1 MAQQQNQ
8 QTQQANEVTFHD
20 LYLLSLSHWWWY
32 VISVLLCLA
41 LATVYILRTPKVY
54 TRQASVLIKEDSK
67 SGSSLSSQLSG
78 ISELGVFSEASN
90 VNNEALILQMPAMI
104 LETIKRL
111 HLDYSYSV
119 DGTFHKNVIYGNTL
133 PIQAQVV
140 NLADNVGLSF
150 VLNLHPDE
158 KIEISD
164 FVYRE
169 EAYDGDI
176 KAQLGDTITV
186 PAGKLIISKSPYY
199 KAPTETK
206 KIYVVRSGLYSMQE
220 SVRGKLN
227 VNISNKQATIIDL
240 TYSDVNTQRAEE
252 ILNTLIAVSQETWV
266 KDKNQ
271 VAVTTSEFIN
281 ERLKVIESELGNVDN
296 SISTYKSENLI
307 TDNAAQT
314 NMYMNQAAQASNQ
327 ILDLSNQ
334 QYMVRYLKQHLQKGG
349 NSQLLPE
356 NSGLDN
362 SAIEQQFKEYNSLVL
377 QRNNLVANSSESNP
391 LVQDIDK
398 KLNSIRSTIV
408 SGLDNEMAM
417 LNERVRGQQSTV
429 ATNTGRL
436 ASNPTQQKY
445 LLSVERQ
452 QKVKESLYLFLLQK
466 REENE
471 LSQAFTA
478 YNTRVVNPP
487 MGSLKP
493 TSPKT
498 KQILAIAF
506 LLGLAIPL
514 VLLYLK
520 EMINTKVRG
529 KKDIEKLTVPYL
541 GEVPLYYSKKSG
553 KTLGMQIVVKPQKRD
568 IINEA
573 FRVIRTNFEFMTN
586 DKDNPRKVVLLT
598 SANPSSGKS
607 FLTINI
613 AAALAISG
621 KKVLVMDLDLRMAT
635 SSKLVNSPEK
645 GISGYLAGQYPD
657 CPVYPVENYPGMDY
671 IPVGKIPPNPAEL
684 LLSERLEKLI
694 NEKKADYDYIFL
706 DTPPV
711 ELVADT
717 SIIKKWVDMT
727 IFVIRAELLEREMIP
742 VIQQYYDE
750 KKFNNLTTLLNGTTS
765 AHGRYG
771 YHYGYHSYG
780 YGGSYGGYGSD
791 KSEHHHHHSKNDL
804 KALLDKINIQEL
816 LDKIPFLKK

>member
-1 MAQQQNQ
+1 MAQQQNHQ
-8 QTQQANEVTFHD
+8 IQQANEVTFHD

-32 VISVLLCLA
+32 VVSVLICLA
-41 LATVYILRTPKVY
+41 LATAYILRTPKVY
-54 TRQASVLIKEDSK
+54 TRQASVLIKEDAKSSK
-67 SGSSLSSQLSG
+67 SLMNQLG
-78 ISELGVFSEASN
+78 GASEMGLFQEASN
-90 VNNEALILQMPAMI
+90 VNNEALTLQMPAMI

-111 HLDYSYSV
+111 HLDYSYNV
-119 DGTFHKNVIYGNTL
+119 DGTFHKNTLYGSTL
-133 PIQAQVV
+133 PVQTDIKD
-140 NLADNVGLSF
+140 LADNANLSF
-150 VLNLHPDE
+150 VLLLKPDE
-158 KIEISD
+158 NFTVSD
-164 FVYRE
+164 FNYGESEGNVYF
-169 EAYDGDI
+169 G
-176 KAQLGDTITV
+176 KLGDTLSTV
-186 PAGKLIISKSPYY
+186 AGKMIISKSPYY
-199 KAPTETK
+199 QKPQK
-206 KIYVVRSGLYSMQE
+206 DQKIYVTRTGLYTMQDL
-220 SVRGKLN
+220 VRARLD
-227 VNISNKQATIIDL
+227 VNISNKQATIIDMS
-240 TYSDVNTQRAEE
+240 YRDVNTQRAEDF
-252 ILNTLIAVSQETWV
+252 LNTLIAVSRETWV

-271 VAVTTSEFIN
+271 VAVSTSEFIN

-296 SISTYKSENLI
+296 SISSYRSENLI
-307 TDNAAQT
+307 VDNEAQT
-314 NMYMNQAAQASNQ
+314 NVYMNQAAQATNAITELNNQ
-327 ILDLSNQ
+327 L
-334 QYMVRYLKQHLQKGG
+334 YMVRYLKQHLQRGG
-349 NSQLLPE
+349 NNQLLPE
-356 NSGLDN
+356 NSGLSN
-362 SAIEQQFKEYNSLVL
+362 SAIEQQFKEFNSLVL

-408 SGLDNEMAM
+408 SGLDNEQAM
-417 LNERVRGQQSTV
+417 LNERIRGQQSTV
-429 ATNTGRL
+429 STNTGRL

-452 QKVKESLYLFLLQK
+452 QKVKEELYLYLLQK

-471 LSQAFTA
+471 LGQAFTA

-487 MGSLKP
+487 MGSMKP

-498 KQILAIAF
+498 KQILAIAL

-645 GISGYLAGQYPD
+645 GITGYLAGQYPD
-657 CPVYPVENYPGMDY
+657 CPVFPVENYPGMDY

-684 LLSERLEKLI
+684 LLSDRLEKLI
-694 NEKKADYDYIFL
+694 NEKRADYDYIFL

-791 KSEHHHHHSKNDL
+791 KSEHHHHHEKKGL
-804 KALLDKINIQEL
+804 QALLN
-816 LDKIPFLKK
+816 KIPFLKK

>member
-1 MAQQQNQ
+1 MAQQNQ
-8 QTQQANEVTFHD
+8 QIQQANEVTFHD

-32 VISVLLCLA
+32 VVSVLLCLA
-41 LATVYILRTPKVY
+41 LATAYILRTPKVY
-54 TRQASVLIKEDSK
+54 TRQASVLIKEDNSR
-67 SGSSLSSQLSG
+67 GRSLVSQLSSA
-78 ISELGVFSEASN
+78 SEMGLFQEATN
-90 VNNEALILQMPAMI
+90 VNNEVLTIQMPALV
-104 LETIKRL
+104 LETVKRL
-111 HLDYSYSV
+111 HLDYNYSV
-119 DGTFHKNVIYGNTL
+119 DGTFHKNTLYGSTL
-133 PIQAQVV
+133 PIQASVAE
-140 NLADNVGLSF
+140 LPDNASLSF
-150 VLNLHPDE
+150 VLLLKPDE
-158 KIEISD
+158 NFTVSD
-164 FVYRE
+164 FNYGESEDNVYF
-169 EAYDGDI
+169 G
-176 KAQLGDTITV
+176 KLGDTLSTV
-186 PAGKLIISKSPYY
+186 AGKMIISKSPYY
-199 KAPTETK
+199 QKPQK
-206 KIYVVRSGLYSMQE
+206 DQKIYVSRTGLYTMQAV
-220 SVRGKLN
+220 VRGRLTA
-227 VNISNKQATIIDL
+227 NISNKQATIIDM

-252 ILNTLIAVSQETWV
+252 ILNTLIAVSRETWV
-266 KDKNQ
+266 KDKNE
-271 VAVTTSEFIN
+271 VAVSTSEFIN

-296 SISTYKSENLI
+296 SISSYRSENLI
-307 TDNAAQT
+307 VDNAAQT
-314 NMYMNQAAQASNQ
+314 NVYMNQAAEASNA
-327 ILDLSNQ
+327 ITELNNQ
-334 QYMVRYLKQHLQKGG
+334 LYMVRYLKQHLQRGG
-349 NSQLLPE
+349 NNQLLPE
-356 NSGLDN
+356 NSGLSN
-362 SAIEQQFKEYNSLVL
+362 SAIEQQFKEFNSLVL

-408 SGLDNEMAM
+408 SGLDNEQAM
-417 LNERVRGQQSTV
+417 LSERIRSQQSTV
-429 ATNTGRL
+429 STNTGRL

-452 QKVKESLYLFLLQK
+452 QKVKEELYLYLLQK

-471 LSQAFTA
+471 LGQAFTA

-487 MGSLKP
+487 MGSPKP

-498 KQILAIAF
+498 KQILAIAL

-514 VLLYLK
+514 ALLYLK

-684 LLSERLEKLI
+684 LLSDRLEKLI
-694 NEKKADYDYIFL
+694 NEKRADYDYIFL

-727 IFVIRAELLEREMIP
+727 IFVVRAELLEREMIP

-750 KKFNNLTTLLNGTTS
+750 KKFTNLTTLLNGTTS

-791 KSEHHHHHSKNDL
+791 KSEHHHHHGKNDL
-804 KALLDKINIQEL
+804 KAFLDNIKNYLQEL

>member
-1 MAQQQNQ
+1 MAQQQNHQIQ
-8 QTQQANEVTFHD
+8 QPNEVTFHD

-32 VISVLLCLA
+32 VVSVLICLA
-41 LATVYILRTPKVY
+41 LATAYILRTPKVY
-54 TRQASVLIKEDSK
+54 TRQASVLIKEDAKSSK
-67 SGSSLSSQLSG
+67 SLMNQLG
-78 ISELGVFSEASN
+78 GASEMGLFQEASN
-90 VNNEALILQMPAMI
+90 VNNEALTLQMPAMI

-111 HLDYSYSV
+111 HLDYSYNV
-119 DGTFHKNVIYGNTL
+119 DGTFHKNTLYGSTL
-133 PIQAQVV
+133 PVQTDIKD
-140 NLADNVGLSF
+140 LADNANLSF
-150 VLNLHPDE
+150 VLLLKPDE
-158 KIEISD
+158 NFTVSRFNYGESEGN
-164 FVYRE
+164 VYF
-169 EAYDGDI
+169 G
-176 KAQLGDTITV
+176 KLGDTLSTV
-186 PAGKLIISKSPYY
+186 AGKMIISKSPYY
-199 KAPTETK
+199 QKPQK
-206 KIYVVRSGLYSMQE
+206 DQKIYVTRTGLYTMQDL
-220 SVRGKLN
+220 VRARLD
-227 VNISNKQATIIDL
+227 VNISNKQATIIDMS
-240 TYSDVNTQRAEE
+240 YRDVNTQRAEDF
-252 ILNTLIAVSQETWV
+252 LNTLIAVSRETWV
-266 KDKNQ
+266 KDKNE
-271 VAVTTSEFIN
+271 VAVSTSEFIN

-296 SISTYKSENLI
+296 SISSYRSENLI
-307 TDNAAQT
+307 VDNDAQT
-314 NMYMNQAAQASNQ
+314 NVYMNQAAQATNAITELNNQ
-327 ILDLSNQ
+327 L
-334 QYMVRYLKQHLQKGG
+334 YMVRYLKQHLQRGG
-349 NSQLLPE
+349 NNQLLPE
-356 NSGLDN
+356 NSGLSN
-362 SAIEQQFKEYNSLVL
+362 SAIEQQFKEFNSLVL

-408 SGLDNEMAM
+408 SGLDNEQAM
-417 LNERVRGQQSTV
+417 LNERIRSQQSTV
-429 ATNTGRL
+429 STNTGRL

-452 QKVKESLYLFLLQK
+452 QKVKEELYLYLLQK

-471 LSQAFTA
+471 LGQAFTA

-487 MGSLKP
+487 MGSMKP

-498 KQILAIAF
+498 KQILAIA
-506 LLGLAIPL
+506 LLMGLAIPL

-645 GISGYLAGQYPD
+645 GITGYLAGQYPD
-657 CPVYPVENYPGMDY
+657 CPVFPVENYPGMDY

-684 LLSERLEKLI
+684 LLSDRLEKLI
-694 NEKKADYDYIFL
+694 NEKRADYDYIFL

-791 KSEHHHHHSKNDL
+791 KSEHHHHHEKKGL
-804 KALLDKINIQEL
+804 QALLN
-816 LDKIPFLKK
+816 KIPFLKK

>member
-1 MAQQQNQ
+1 MAQQNQ
-8 QTQQANEVTFHD
+8 QVQQANEVTFHD

-32 VISVLLCLA
+32 VVSVLLCLA
-41 LATVYILRTPKVY
+41 LATAYILRTPKVY
-54 TRQASVLIKEDSK
+54 TRQASVLIKEDNSR
-67 SGSSLSSQLSG
+67 GRSLVSQLSSA
-78 ISELGVFSEASN
+78 SEMGLFQEATN
-90 VNNEALILQMPAMI
+90 VNNEVLTIQMPALV
-104 LETIKRL
+104 LETVKRL
-111 HLDYSYSV
+111 HLDYNYNV
-119 DGTFHKNVIYGNTL
+119 DGTFHKNTLYGSTL
-133 PIQAQVV
+133 PVQVSV
-140 NLADNVGLSF
+140 AELPDNAGLSF
-150 VLNLHPDE
+150 VLLLKPDE
-158 KIEISD
+158 NFTVSD
-164 FVYRE
+164 FNYGESEDNVYF
-169 EAYDGDI
+169 G
-176 KAQLGDTITV
+176 KLGDTLSTV
-186 PAGKLIISKSPYY
+186 AGKMIISKSPYY
-199 KAPTETK
+199 KQPQK
-206 KIYVVRSGLYSMQE
+206 DQKIYVSRTGLYTMQAI
-220 SVRGKLN
+220 VRGRLTA
-227 VNISNKQATIIDL
+227 NISDKQASIIDL

-252 ILNTLIAVSQETWV
+252 ILNTLIAVSRETWV
-266 KDKNQ
+266 KDKNE
-271 VAVTTSEFIN
+271 VAVSTSEFIN

-296 SISTYKSENLI
+296 SISSYRSENLI
-307 TDNAAQT
+307 VDNAAQT
-314 NMYMNQAAQASNQ
+314 NVYMNQAAQATNAITELNNQ
-327 ILDLSNQ
+327 L
-334 QYMVRYLKQHLQKGG
+334 YMVRYLKQHLQRGG
-349 NSQLLPE
+349 NNQLLPE

-362 SAIEQQFKEYNSLVL
+362 SAIEQQFKEFNSLVL

-408 SGLDNEMAM
+408 SGLDNEQAM
-417 LNERVRGQQSTV
+417 LNERIRSQQSTV
-429 ATNTGRL
+429 STNTGRL

-452 QKVKESLYLFLLQK
+452 QKVKEELYLYLLQK

-471 LSQAFTA
+471 LGQAFTA

-487 MGSLKP
+487 MGSPKP

-498 KQILAIAF
+498 KQILAIAL

-514 VLLYLK
+514 ALLYLK

-684 LLSERLEKLI
+684 LLSDRLEKLI
-694 NEKKADYDYIFL
+694 NEKRADYDYIFL

-727 IFVIRAELLEREMIP
+727 IFVVRAELLEREMIP

-750 KKFNNLTTLLNGTTS
+750 KKFTNLTTLLNGTTS

-791 KSEHHHHHSKNDL
+791 KSEHHHHHGKNDL
-804 KALLDKINIQEL
+804 KALLDKVKINLQEL

>member
-1 MAQQQNQ
+1 MAQQNQ
-8 QTQQANEVTFHD
+8 QVQQANEVTFHD

-32 VISVLLCLA
+32 VVSVLLCLA
-41 LATVYILRTPKVY
+41 LATAYILRTPKVY
-54 TRQASVLIKEDSK
+54 TRQASVLIKEDNSR
-67 SGSSLSSQLSG
+67 GRSLVSQLSSA
-78 ISELGVFSEASN
+78 SEMGLFQEATN
-90 VNNEALILQMPAMI
+90 VNNEVLTIQMPALV
-104 LETIKRL
+104 LETVKRL
-111 HLDYSYSV
+111 HLDYNYNV
-119 DGTFHKNVIYGNTL
+119 DGTFHKNTLYGSTL
-133 PIQAQVV
+133 PVQVSV
-140 NLADNVGLSF
+140 AELPDNAGLSF
-150 VLNLHPDE
+150 VLLLKPDE
-158 KIEISD
+158 NFTVSD
-164 FVYRE
+164 FNYGESEDNVYF
-169 EAYDGDI
+169 G
-176 KAQLGDTITV
+176 KLGDTLSTV
-186 PAGKLIISKSPYY
+186 AGKMIISKSPYY
-199 KAPTETK
+199 KQPQK
-206 KIYVVRSGLYSMQE
+206 DQKIYVSRTGLYTMQAI
-220 SVRGKLN
+220 VRGRLTA
-227 VNISNKQATIIDL
+227 NISDKQASIIDL

-252 ILNTLIAVSQETWV
+252 ILNTLIAVSRETWV
-266 KDKNQ
+266 KDKNE
-271 VAVTTSEFIN
+271 VAVSTSEFIN

-296 SISTYKSENLI
+296 SISSYRSENLI
-307 TDNAAQT
+307 VDNAAQT
-314 NMYMNQAAQASNQ
+314 NVYMNQAAQATNAITELNNQ
-327 ILDLSNQ
+327 L
-334 QYMVRYLKQHLQKGG
+334 YMVRYLKQHLQRGG
-349 NSQLLPE
+349 NNQLLPE
-356 NSGLDN
+356 NSGLSN
-362 SAIEQQFKEYNSLVL
+362 SAIEQQFKEFNSLVL

-408 SGLDNEMAM
+408 SGLDNEQAM
-417 LNERVRGQQSTV
+417 LNERIRSQQSTV
-429 ATNTGRL
+429 STNTGRL

-452 QKVKESLYLFLLQK
+452 QKVKEELYLYLLQK

-471 LSQAFTA
+471 LGQAFTA

-487 MGSLKP
+487 MGSPKP

-498 KQILAIAF
+498 KQILAIAL

-514 VLLYLK
+514 ALLYLK

-684 LLSERLEKLI
+684 LLSDRLEKLI
-694 NEKKADYDYIFL
+694 NEKRADYDYIFL

-727 IFVIRAELLEREMIP
+727 IFVVRAELLEREMIP

-750 KKFNNLTTLLNGTTS
+750 KKFTNLTTLLNGTTS

-791 KSEHHHHHSKNDL
+791 KSEHHHHHGKNDL

-816 LDKIPFLKK
+816 LDKIPFLKKK

>member
-1 MAQQQNQ
+1 MAQQQNHQ
-8 QTQQANEVTFHD
+8 IQQANEVTFHD

-32 VISVLLCLA
+32 VVSVLICLA
-41 LATVYILRTPKVY
+41 LATAYILRTPKVY
-54 TRQASVLIKEDSK
+54 TRQASVLIKEDAKSSK
-67 SGSSLSSQLSG
+67 SLMNQLG
-78 ISELGVFSEASN
+78 GASEMGLFQEASN
-90 VNNEALILQMPAMI
+90 VNNEALTLQMPAMI

-111 HLDYSYSV
+111 HLDYSYNV
-119 DGTFHKNVIYGNTL
+119 DGTFHKNTLYGSTL
-133 PIQAQVV
+133 PVQTDIKD
-140 NLADNVGLSF
+140 LADNANLSF
-150 VLNLHPDE
+150 VLLLKPDE
-158 KIEISD
+158 NFTVSD
-164 FVYRE
+164 FNYGESEGNVYF
-169 EAYDGDI
+169 G
-176 KAQLGDTITV
+176 KLGDTLSTV
-186 PAGKLIISKSPYY
+186 AGKMIISKSPYY
-199 KAPTETK
+199 QKPQK
-206 KIYVVRSGLYSMQE
+206 DQKIYVTRTGLYTMQDL
-220 SVRGKLN
+220 VRARLD
-227 VNISNKQATIIDL
+227 VNISNKQATIIDMS
-240 TYSDVNTQRAEE
+240 YRDVNTQRAEDF
-252 ILNTLIAVSQETWV
+252 LNTLIAVSRETWV
-266 KDKNQ
+266 KDKNE
-271 VAVTTSEFIN
+271 VAVSTSEFIN

-296 SISTYKSENLI
+296 SISSYRSENLI
-307 TDNAAQT
+307 VDNEAQT
-314 NMYMNQAAQASNQ
+314 NVYMNQAAQATNAITELNNQ
-327 ILDLSNQ
+327 L
-334 QYMVRYLKQHLQKGG
+334 YMVRYLKQHLQRGG
-349 NSQLLPE
+349 NNQLLPE
-356 NSGLDN
+356 NSGLSN
-362 SAIEQQFKEYNSLVL
+362 SAIEQQFKEFNSLVL

-408 SGLDNEMAM
+408 SGLDNEQAM
-417 LNERVRGQQSTV
+417 LNERIRGQQSTV
-429 ATNTGRL
+429 STNTGRL

-452 QKVKESLYLFLLQK
+452 QKVKEELYLYLLQK

-471 LSQAFTA
+471 LGQAFTA

-487 MGSLKP
+487 MGSMKP

-498 KQILAIAF
+498 KQILAIA
-506 LLGLAIPL
+506 LLMGLAIPL

-645 GISGYLAGQYPD
+645 GITGYLAGQYPD
-657 CPVYPVENYPGMDY
+657 CPVFPVENYPGMDY

-684 LLSERLEKLI
+684 LLSDRLEKLI
-694 NEKKADYDYIFL
+694 NEKRADYDYIFL

-791 KSEHHHHHSKNDL
+791 KSEHHHHHEKKGL
-804 KALLDKINIQEL
+804 QALLN
-816 LDKIPFLKK
+816 KIPFLKK

>member
-1 MAQQQNQ
+1 MAQQNQ
-8 QTQQANEVTFHD
+8 QVQQANEVTFHD

-32 VISVLLCLA
+32 VVSVLLCLA
-41 LATVYILRTPKVY
+41 LATAYILRTPKVY
-54 TRQASVLIKEDSK
+54 TRQASVLIKEDNSR
-67 SGSSLSSQLSG
+67 GRSLVSQLSSA
-78 ISELGVFSEASN
+78 SEMGLFQEATN
-90 VNNEALILQMPAMI
+90 VNNEVLTIQMPALV
-104 LETIKRL
+104 LETVKRL
-111 HLDYSYSV
+111 HLDYNYNV
-119 DGTFHKNVIYGNTL
+119 DGTFHKNTLYGSTL
-133 PIQAQVV
+133 PVQVSV
-140 NLADNVGLSF
+140 AELPDNAGLSF
-150 VLNLHPDE
+150 VLLLKPDE
-158 KIEISD
+158 NFTVSD
-164 FVYRE
+164 FNYGESEDNVYF
-169 EAYDGDI
+169 G
-176 KAQLGDTITV
+176 KLGDTLSTV
-186 PAGKLIISKSPYY
+186 AGKMIISKSPYY
-199 KAPTETK
+199 KQPQK
-206 KIYVVRSGLYSMQE
+206 DQKIYVSRTGLYTMQAI
-220 SVRGKLN
+220 VRGRLTA
-227 VNISNKQATIIDL
+227 NISDKQASIIDL

-252 ILNTLIAVSQETWV
+252 ILNTLIAVSRETWV
-266 KDKNQ
+266 KDKNE
-271 VAVTTSEFIN
+271 VAVSTSEFIN

-296 SISTYKSENLI
+296 SISSYRSENLI
-307 TDNAAQT
+307 VDNAAQT
-314 NMYMNQAAQASNQ
+314 NVYMNQAAQATNAITELNNQ
-327 ILDLSNQ
+327 L
-334 QYMVRYLKQHLQKGG
+334 YMVRYLKQHLQRGG
-349 NSQLLPE
+349 NNQLLPE

-362 SAIEQQFKEYNSLVL
+362 SAIEQQFKEFNSLVL

-408 SGLDNEMAM
+408 SGLDNEQAM
-417 LNERVRGQQSTV
+417 LNERIRSQQSTV
-429 ATNTGRL
+429 STNTGRL
-436 ASNPTQQKY
+436 ASNPTQQQY

-452 QKVKESLYLFLLQK
+452 QKVKEELYLYLLQK

-471 LSQAFTA
+471 LGQAFTA

-487 MGSLKP
+487 MGSPKP

-498 KQILAIAF
+498 KQILAIAL

-514 VLLYLK
+514 ALLYLK

-684 LLSERLEKLI
+684 LLSDRLEKLI
-694 NEKKADYDYIFL
+694 NEKRADYDYIFL

-727 IFVIRAELLEREMIP
+727 IFVVRAELLEREMIP

-750 KKFNNLTTLLNGTTS
+750 KKFTNLTTLLNGTTS

-791 KSEHHHHHSKNDL
+791 KSEHHHHHGKNDL
-804 KALLDKINIQEL
+804 KALLDKVKINLQEL

>member
-1 MAQQQNQ
+1 MAQQNQ
-8 QTQQANEVTFHD
+8 QVQQVNEVTFHD

-32 VISVLLCLA
+32 VVSVLLCLA
-41 LATVYILRTPKVY
+41 LATAYILRTPKVY
-54 TRQASVLIKEDSK
+54 TRQASVLIKEDAKSSK
-67 SGSSLSSQLSG
+67 SLMSQLG
-78 ISELGVFSEASN
+78 GASEMGLFQEASN
-90 VNNEALILQMPAMI
+90 VNNEALTLQMPAMI

-119 DGTFHKNVIYGNTL
+119 DGTFHKNTLYGSTL
-133 PIQAQVV
+133 PVQAEVKE
-140 NLADNVGLSF
+140 LADNAGLSF
-150 VLNLHPDE
+150 VLQLKPDE
-158 KIEISD
+158 NFTVSD
-164 FVYRE
+164 FNYGESEGNVYF
-169 EAYDGDI
+169 G
-176 KAQLGDTITV
+176 KLGDTLSTV
-186 PAGKLIISKSPYY
+186 AGKMVIDKSPYY
-199 KAPTETK
+199 RKPEKAL
-206 KIYVVRSGLYSMQE
+206 KIYVTRTGLYTMQDV
-220 SVRGKLN
+220 VRARLG
-227 VNISNKQATIIDL
+227 VNISNKQATIIDM
-240 TYSDVNTQRAEE
+240 TYRDVNTQRAEDF
-252 ILNTLIAVSQETWV
+252 LNTLIAVSRETWV
-266 KDKNQ
+266 KDKNE
-271 VAVTTSEFIN
+271 VAVSTSEFIN

-296 SISTYKSENLI
+296 SISSYRSENLI
-307 TDNAAQT
+307 VDNEAQT
-314 NMYMNQAAQASNQ
+314 NVYMNQAAQATNAITELNNQ
-327 ILDLSNQ
+327 L
-334 QYMVRYLKQHLQKGG
+334 YMVRYLKQHLQRGG
-349 NSQLLPE
+349 NNQLLPE
-356 NSGLDN
+356 NSGLSN
-362 SAIEQQFKEYNSLVL
+362 PAIEQQFKEYNSLVL

-391 LVQDIDK
+391 LVQDIDT
-398 KLNSIRSTIV
+398 KLRSIRSTIL
-408 SGLDNEMAM
+408 SGLDNEQAM
-417 LNERVRGQQSTV
+417 LNERIRGQQSTV
-429 ATNTGRL
+429 STNTGRL
-436 ASNPTQQKY
+436 ASNPNQQKY

-452 QKVKESLYLFLLQK
+452 QKVKEELYLYLLQK

-471 LSQAFTA
+471 LGQAFTA

-487 MGSLKP
+487 MGSPKP

-498 KQILAIAF
+498 KQILAIAL

-541 GEVPLYYSKKSG
+541 GEVPQYYSKKSG
-553 KTLGMQIVVKPQKRD
+553 KTLGMEIVVKPQKRD

-586 DKDNPRKVVLLT
+586 DKDHPRKTVLLT
-598 SANPSSGKS
+598 SANPGSGKS

-621 KKVLVMDLDLRMAT
+621 KKVCVIDLDLRMGTA
-635 SSKLVNSPEK
+635 SKLVNSPEK
-645 GISGYLAGQYPD
+645 GISGYLAGQYAD
-657 CPVYPVENYPGMDY
+657 CPVYPVESTPGMDFV
-671 IPVGKIPPNPAEL
+671 PVGSIPPNPAEL
-684 LLSERLEKLI
+684 LLSDRLEALI
-694 NEKKADYDYIFL
+694 NSLREKYDYVFL

-750 KKFNNLTTLLNGTTS
+750 KKFTNLTTLLNGTTS

-791 KSEHHHHHSKNDL
+791 KSEHHHHHSQKDL
-804 KALLDKINIQEL
+804 KGTLKAL

>member
-1 MAQQQNQ
+1 MAQQQNHQ
-8 QTQQANEVTFHD
+8 IQQANEVTFHD

-32 VISVLLCLA
+32 VVSVLICLA
-41 LATVYILRTPKVY
+41 LATAYILRTPKVY
-54 TRQASVLIKEDSK
+54 TRQASVLIKEDAKSSK
-67 SGSSLSSQLSG
+67 SLMNQLG
-78 ISELGVFSEASN
+78 GASEMGLFQEASN
-90 VNNEALILQMPAMI
+90 VNNEALTLQMPAMI

-119 DGTFHKNVIYGNTL
+119 DGTFHKNTLYGSSL
-133 PIQAQVV
+133 PVQTEVKD
-140 NLADNVGLSF
+140 LADNAGLSF
-150 VLNLHPDE
+150 VLLLKPDE
-158 KIEISD
+158 NFTVSD
-164 FVYRE
+164 FNYGESEGNVYF
-169 EAYDGDI
+169 G
-176 KAQLGDTITV
+176 KLGDTLSTV
-186 PAGKLIISKSPYY
+186 AGKMIISKSPYY
-199 KAPTETK
+199 QKPQK
-206 KIYVVRSGLYSMQE
+206 DQKIYVTRTGLYTMQDL
-220 SVRGKLN
+220 VRARLD
-227 VNISNKQATIIDL
+227 VNISNKQATIIDMS
-240 TYSDVNTQRAEE
+240 YRDVNTQRAEDF
-252 ILNTLIAVSQETWV
+252 LNTLIAVSRETWV
-266 KDKNQ
+266 KDKNE
-271 VAVTTSEFIN
+271 VAVSTSEFIN

-296 SISTYKSENLI
+296 SISSYRSENLI
-307 TDNAAQT
+307 VDNDAQT
-314 NMYMNQAAQASNQ
+314 NVYMNQAAQATNAITELNNQ
-327 ILDLSNQ
+327 L
-334 QYMVRYLKQHLQKGG
+334 YMVRYLKQHLQRGG
-349 NSQLLPE
+349 NNQLLPE

-362 SAIEQQFKEYNSLVL
+362 SAIEQQFKEFNSLVL

-408 SGLDNEMAM
+408 SGLDNEQAM
-417 LNERVRGQQSTV
+417 LNERIRGQQSTV
-429 ATNTGRL
+429 STNTGRL

-452 QKVKESLYLFLLQK
+452 QKVKEELYLYLLQK

-471 LSQAFTA
+471 LGQAFTA

-487 MGSLKP
+487 MGSMKP

-498 KQILAIAF
+498 KQILAIAL

-586 DKDNPRKVVLLT
+586 DKENPRKVVLLT

-645 GISGYLAGQYPD
+645 GITGYLAGQYPD
-657 CPVYPVENYPGMDY
+657 CPVFPVENYPGMDY

-684 LLSERLEKLI
+684 LLSDRLEKLI
-694 NEKKADYDYIFL
+694 NEKRADYDYIFL

-780 YGGSYGGYGSD
+780 YGSSYGGYGSD
-791 KSEHHHHHSKNDL
+791 KSEHHHHHGKNAL
-804 KALLDKINIQEL
+804 KAL

>member
-1 MAQQQNQ
+1 MAQQNQ
-8 QTQQANEVTFHD
+8 QIQQANEVTFHD

-32 VISVLLCLA
+32 VVSVLLCLA
-41 LATVYILRTPKVY
+41 LATAYILRTPKVY
-54 TRQASVLIKEDSK
+54 TRQASVLIKEDNSR
-67 SGSSLSSQLSG
+67 GRSLVSQLSSA
-78 ISELGVFSEASN
+78 SEMGLFQEATN
-90 VNNEALILQMPAMI
+90 VNNEVLTIQMPALV
-104 LETIKRL
+104 LETVKRL
-111 HLDYSYSV
+111 HLDYNYSV
-119 DGTFHKNVIYGNTL
+119 DGTFHKNTLYGSTL
-133 PIQAQVV
+133 PVQVSV
-140 NLADNVGLSF
+140 AELPDNAGLSF
-150 VLNLHPDE
+150 VLLLKPDE
-158 KIEISD
+158 NFTVSD
-164 FVYRE
+164 FNYGESEDNVYF
-169 EAYDGDI
+169 G
-176 KAQLGDTITV
+176 KLGDTLSTV
-186 PAGKLIISKSPYY
+186 AGKMIISKSPYY
-199 KAPTETK
+199 KQPQK
-206 KIYVVRSGLYSMQE
+206 DQKIYVSRTGLYTMQAI
-220 SVRGKLN
+220 VRGRLTA
-227 VNISNKQATIIDL
+227 NISDKQASIIDL

-252 ILNTLIAVSQETWV
+252 ILNTLIAVSRETWV
-266 KDKNQ
+266 KDKNE
-271 VAVTTSEFIN
+271 VAVSTSEFIN

-296 SISTYKSENLI
+296 SISSYRSENLI
-307 TDNAAQT
+307 VDNAAQT
-314 NMYMNQAAQASNQ
+314 NVYMNQAAQATNAITELNNQ
-327 ILDLSNQ
+327 L
-334 QYMVRYLKQHLQKGG
+334 YMVRYLKQHLQRGG
-349 NSQLLPE
+349 NNQLLPE
-356 NSGLDN
+356 NSGLSN
-362 SAIEQQFKEYNSLVL
+362 SAIEQQFKEFNSLVL

-408 SGLDNEMAM
+408 SGLDNEQAM
-417 LNERVRGQQSTV
+417 LNERIRSQQSTV
-429 ATNTGRL
+429 STNTGRL

-452 QKVKESLYLFLLQK
+452 QKVKEELYLYLLQK

-471 LSQAFTA
+471 LGQAFTA

-487 MGSLKP
+487 MGSPKP

-498 KQILAIAF
+498 KQILAIAL

-514 VLLYLK
+514 ALLYLK

-645 GISGYLAGQYPD
+645 GISGYLAGQYAE
-657 CPVYPVENYPGMDY
+657 CPIYPVESTPGMDY

-684 LLSERLEKLI
+684 LLSDRLEKLI
-694 NEKKADYDYIFL
+694 NEKRADYDYIFL

-727 IFVIRAELLEREMIP
+727 IFVVRAELLEREMIP

-750 KKFNNLTTLLNGTTS
+750 KKFTNLTTLLNGTTS

-791 KSEHHHHHSKNDL
+791 KSEHHHHHGKNDL
-804 KALLDKINIQEL
+804 KALLDKIKNYLQEL
-816 LDKIPFLKK
+816 WDKIPFLKK

>member
-1 MAQQQNQ
+1 MAQQNQ
-8 QTQQANEVTFHD
+8 QVQQVNEVTFHD

-32 VISVLLCLA
+32 VVSVLICLA
-41 LATVYILRTPKVY
+41 LATAYILRTPKVY
-54 TRQASVLIKEDSK
+54 TRQASVLIKEDAKSSK
-67 SGSSLSSQLSG
+67 SLMNQLG
-78 ISELGVFSEASN
+78 GASEMGLFQEASN
-90 VNNEALILQMPAMI
+90 VNNEALTLQMPAMI

-111 HLDYSYSV
+111 HLDYSYNV
-119 DGTFHKNVIYGNTL
+119 DGTFHKNTLYGSTL
-133 PIQAQVV
+133 PVQTDIKD
-140 NLADNVGLSF
+140 LADNANLSF
-150 VLNLHPDE
+150 VLLLKPDE
-158 KIEISD
+158 NFTVSRFNYGESEGN
-164 FVYRE
+164 VYF
-169 EAYDGDI
+169 G
-176 KAQLGDTITV
+176 KLGDTLSTV
-186 PAGKLIISKSPYY
+186 AGKMIISKSPYY
-199 KAPTETK
+199 QKPQK
-206 KIYVVRSGLYSMQE
+206 DQKIYVTRTGLYTMQDL
-220 SVRGKLN
+220 VRARLD
-227 VNISNKQATIIDL
+227 VNISNKQATIIDMS
-240 TYSDVNTQRAEE
+240 YRDVNTQRAEDF
-252 ILNTLIAVSQETWV
+252 LNTLIAVSRETWV
-266 KDKNQ
+266 KDKNE
-271 VAVTTSEFIN
+271 VAVSTSEFIN

-296 SISTYKSENLI
+296 SISSYRSENLI
-307 TDNAAQT
+307 VDNDAQT
-314 NMYMNQAAQASNQ
+314 NVYMNQAAQATNAITELNNQ
-327 ILDLSNQ
+327 L
-334 QYMVRYLKQHLQKGG
+334 YMVRYLKQHLQRGG
-349 NSQLLPE
+349 NNQLLPE
-356 NSGLDN
+356 NSGLSN
-362 SAIEQQFKEYNSLVL
+362 SAIEQQFKEFNSLVL

-408 SGLDNEMAM
+408 SGLDNEQAM
-417 LNERVRGQQSTV
+417 LNERIRSQQSTV
-429 ATNTGRL
+429 STNTGRL

-452 QKVKESLYLFLLQK
+452 QKVKEELYLYLLQK

-471 LSQAFTA
+471 LGQAFTA

-487 MGSLKP
+487 MGSMKP

-498 KQILAIAF
+498 KQILAIAL

-635 SSKLVNSPEK
+635 SSNLVNSPEK

-657 CPVYPVENYPGMDY
+657 CPVYPVESYPGMDY

-684 LLSERLEKLI
+684 LLSDRLEKLI
-694 NEKKADYDYIFL
+694 NEKRADYDYIFL

-791 KSEHHHHHSKNDL
+791 KSEHHHHHEKKGL
-804 KALLDKINIQEL
+804 QALLN
-816 LDKIPFLKK
+816 KIPFLKK

>member
-1 MAQQQNQ
+1 MAQQNQ
-8 QTQQANEVTFHD
+8 QIQQANEVTFHD

-32 VISVLLCLA
+32 VVSVLLCLA
-41 LATVYILRTPKVY
+41 LATAYILRTPKVY
-54 TRQASVLIKEDSK
+54 TRQASVLIKEDNSR
-67 SGSSLSSQLSG
+67 GRSLVSQLSSA
-78 ISELGVFSEASN
+78 SEMGLFQEATN
-90 VNNEALILQMPAMI
+90 VNNEVLTIQMPALV
-104 LETIKRL
+104 LETVKRL
-111 HLDYSYSV
+111 HLDYNYNV
-119 DGTFHKNVIYGNTL
+119 DGTFHKNTLYGSTL
-133 PIQAQVV
+133 PVQVSV
-140 NLADNVGLSF
+140 AELPDNAGLSF
-150 VLNLHPDE
+150 VLLLKPDE
-158 KIEISD
+158 NFTVSD
-164 FVYRE
+164 FNYGESEDNVYF
-169 EAYDGDI
+169 G
-176 KAQLGDTITV
+176 KLGDTLSTV
-186 PAGKLIISKSPYY
+186 AGKMIISKSPYY
-199 KAPTETK
+199 KQPQK
-206 KIYVVRSGLYSMQE
+206 DQKIYVSRTGLYTMQAI
-220 SVRGKLN
+220 VRGRLTA
-227 VNISNKQATIIDL
+227 NISDKQASIIDL

-252 ILNTLIAVSQETWV
+252 ILNTLIAVSRETWV
-266 KDKNQ
+266 KDKNE
-271 VAVTTSEFIN
+271 VAVSTSEFIN

-296 SISTYKSENLI
+296 SISSYRSENLI
-307 TDNAAQT
+307 VDNAAQT
-314 NMYMNQAAQASNQ
+314 NVYMNQAAQATNAITELNNQ
-327 ILDLSNQ
+327 L
-334 QYMVRYLKQHLQKGG
+334 YMVRYLKQHLQRGG
-349 NSQLLPE
+349 NNQLLPE
-356 NSGLDN
+356 NSGLSN
-362 SAIEQQFKEYNSLVL
+362 SAIEQQFKEFNSLVL

-408 SGLDNEMAM
+408 SGLDNEQAM
-417 LNERVRGQQSTV
+417 LNERIRSQQSTV
-429 ATNTGRL
+429 STNTGRL

-452 QKVKESLYLFLLQK
+452 QKVKEELYLYLLQK

-471 LSQAFTA
+471 LGQAFTA

-487 MGSLKP
+487 MGSPKP

-498 KQILAIAF
+498 KQILAIAL

-514 VLLYLK
+514 ALLYLK

-684 LLSERLEKLI
+684 LLSDRLEKLI
-694 NEKKADYDYIFL
+694 NEKRADYDYIFL

-727 IFVIRAELLEREMIP
+727 IFVVRAELLEREMIP

-750 KKFNNLTTLLNGTTS
+750 KKFTNLTTLLNGTTS

-791 KSEHHHHHSKNDL
+791 KSEHHHHHGKNDL

-816 LDKIPFLKK
+816 LDKIPFLKKK

>member
-1 MAQQQNQ
+1 M
-8 QTQQANEVTFHD
+8 
-20 LYLLSLSHWWWY
+20 
-32 VISVLLCLA
+32 
-41 LATVYILRTPKVY
+41 
-54 TRQASVLIKEDSK
+54 
-67 SGSSLSSQLSG
+67 
-78 ISELGVFSEASN
+78 
-90 VNNEALILQMPAMI
+90 
-104 LETIKRL
+104 
-111 HLDYSYSV
+111 
-119 DGTFHKNVIYGNTL
+119 
-133 PIQAQVV
+133 
-140 NLADNVGLSF
+140 
-150 VLNLHPDE
+150 
-158 KIEISD
+158 
-164 FVYRE
+164 
-169 EAYDGDI
+169 
-176 KAQLGDTITV
+176 
-186 PAGKLIISKSPYY
+186 
-199 KAPTETK
+199 
-206 KIYVVRSGLYSMQE
+206 
-220 SVRGKLN
+220 
-227 VNISNKQATIIDL
+227 
-240 TYSDVNTQRAEE
+240 
-252 ILNTLIAVSQETWV
+252 
-266 KDKNQ
+266 
-271 VAVTTSEFIN
+271 
-281 ERLKVIESELGNVDN
+281 
-296 SISTYKSENLI
+296 
-307 TDNAAQT
+307 
-314 NMYMNQAAQASNQ
+314 
-327 ILDLSNQ
+327 
-334 QYMVRYLKQHLQKGG
+334 
-349 NSQLLPE
+349 
-356 NSGLDN
+356 
-362 SAIEQQFKEYNSLVL
+362 
-377 QRNNLVANSSESNP
+377 
-391 LVQDIDK
+391 
-398 KLNSIRSTIV
+398 
-408 SGLDNEMAM
+408 
-417 LNERVRGQQSTV
+417 
-429 ATNTGRL
+429 
-436 ASNPTQQKY
+436 
-445 LLSVERQ
+445 
-452 QKVKESLYLFLLQK
+452 
-466 REENE
+466 
-471 LSQAFTA
+471 
-478 YNTRVVNPP
+478 
-487 MGSLKP
+487 
-493 TSPKT
+493 
-498 KQILAIAF
+498 
-506 LLGLAIPL
+506 
-514 VLLYLK
+514 
-520 EMINTKVRG
+520 
-529 KKDIEKLTVPYL
+529 
-541 GEVPLYYSKKSG
+541 
-553 KTLGMQIVVKPQKRD
+553 KRD

>member
-1 MAQQQNQ
+1 MAQQNQ
-8 QTQQANEVTFHD
+8 QIQQANEVTFHD

-32 VISVLLCLA
+32 VVSVLLCLA
-41 LATVYILRTPKVY
+41 LATAYILRTPKVY
-54 TRQASVLIKEDSK
+54 TRQASVLIKEDNSR
-67 SGSSLSSQLSG
+67 GRSLVSQLSSA
-78 ISELGVFSEASN
+78 SEMGLFQEATN
-90 VNNEALILQMPAMI
+90 VNNEVLTIQMPALV
-104 LETIKRL
+104 LETVKRL
-111 HLDYSYSV
+111 HLDYNYNV
-119 DGTFHKNVIYGNTL
+119 DGTFHKNTLYGSTL
-133 PIQAQVV
+133 PVQVSV
-140 NLADNVGLSF
+140 AELPDNAGLSF
-150 VLNLHPDE
+150 VLLLKPDE
-158 KIEISD
+158 NFTVSD
-164 FVYRE
+164 FNYGESEDNVYF
-169 EAYDGDI
+169 G
-176 KAQLGDTITV
+176 KLGDTLSTV
-186 PAGKLIISKSPYY
+186 AGKMIISKSPYY
-199 KAPTETK
+199 KQPQK
-206 KIYVVRSGLYSMQE
+206 DQKIYVSRTGLYTMQAI
-220 SVRGKLN
+220 VRGRLTA
-227 VNISNKQATIIDL
+227 NISDKQASIIDL

-252 ILNTLIAVSQETWV
+252 ILNTLIAVSRETWV
-266 KDKNQ
+266 KDKNE
-271 VAVTTSEFIN
+271 VAVSTSEFIN

-296 SISTYKSENLI
+296 SISSYRSENLI
-307 TDNAAQT
+307 VDNAAQT
-314 NMYMNQAAQASNQ
+314 NVYMNQAAQATNAITELNNQ
-327 ILDLSNQ
+327 L
-334 QYMVRYLKQHLQKGG
+334 YMVRYLKQHLQRGG
-349 NSQLLPE
+349 NNQLLPE

-362 SAIEQQFKEYNSLVL
+362 SAIEQQFKEFNSLVL

-408 SGLDNEMAM
+408 SGLDNEQAM
-417 LNERVRGQQSTV
+417 LNERIRSQQSTV
-429 ATNTGRL
+429 STNTGRL

-452 QKVKESLYLFLLQK
+452 QKVKEELYLYLLQK

-471 LSQAFTA
+471 LGQAFTA

-487 MGSLKP
+487 MGSPKP

-498 KQILAIAF
+498 KQILAIAL

-514 VLLYLK
+514 ALLYLK

-684 LLSERLEKLI
+684 LLSDRLEKLI
-694 NEKKADYDYIFL
+694 NEKRADYDYIFL

-727 IFVIRAELLEREMIP
+727 IFVVRAELLEREMIP

-750 KKFNNLTTLLNGTTS
+750 KKFTNLTTLLNGTTS

-791 KSEHHHHHSKNDL
+791 KSEHHHHHGKNDL

-816 LDKIPFLKK
+816 LDKIPFLKKK

>member
-1 MAQQQNQ
+1 MAQQNQ
-8 QTQQANEVTFHD
+8 QIQQANEVTFHD

-32 VISVLLCLA
+32 VVSVLLCLS
-41 LATVYILRTPKVY
+41 LATAYILRTPKVY
-54 TRQASVLIKEDSK
+54 TRQASVLIKEDNSR
-67 SGSSLSSQLSG
+67 GRSLVSQLSSA
-78 ISELGVFSEASN
+78 SEMGLFQEATN
-90 VNNEALILQMPAMI
+90 VNNEVLTIQMPALV
-104 LETIKRL
+104 LETVKRL
-111 HLDYSYSV
+111 HLDYNYSV
-119 DGTFHKNVIYGNTL
+119 DGTFHKNTLYGSTL
-133 PIQAQVV
+133 PIQASVAE
-140 NLADNVGLSF
+140 LPDNASLSF
-150 VLNLHPDE
+150 VLLLKPDE
-158 KIEISD
+158 NFTVSD
-164 FVYRE
+164 FNYGESEDNVYF
-169 EAYDGDI
+169 G
-176 KAQLGDTITV
+176 KLGDTLSTV
-186 PAGKLIISKSPYY
+186 AGKMIISKSPYY
-199 KAPTETK
+199 QKPQK
-206 KIYVVRSGLYSMQE
+206 DQKIYVSRTGLYTMQAV
-220 SVRGKLN
+220 VRGRLTA
-227 VNISNKQATIIDL
+227 NISNKQATIIDM

-252 ILNTLIAVSQETWV
+252 ILNTLIAVSRETWV
-266 KDKNQ
+266 KDKNE
-271 VAVTTSEFIN
+271 VAVSTSEFIN

-296 SISTYKSENLI
+296 SISSYRSENLI
-307 TDNAAQT
+307 VDNAAQT
-314 NMYMNQAAQASNQ
+314 NVYMNQAAEASNA
-327 ILDLSNQ
+327 ITELNNQ
-334 QYMVRYLKQHLQKGG
+334 LYMVRYLKQHLQRGG
-349 NSQLLPE
+349 NNQLLPE
-356 NSGLDN
+356 NSGLSN
-362 SAIEQQFKEYNSLVL
+362 SAIEQQFKEFNSLVL

-408 SGLDNEMAM
+408 SGLDNEQAM
-417 LNERVRGQQSTV
+417 LNERIRSQQSTV
-429 ATNTGRL
+429 STNTGRL

-452 QKVKESLYLFLLQK
+452 QKVKEELYLYLLQK

-471 LSQAFTA
+471 LGQAFTA

-487 MGSLKP
+487 MGSPKP

-498 KQILAIAF
+498 KQILAIAL

-514 VLLYLK
+514 ALLYLK

-684 LLSERLEKLI
+684 LLSDRLEKLI
-694 NEKKADYDYIFL
+694 NEKRADYDYIFL

-750 KKFNNLTTLLNGTTS
+750 KKFTNLTTLLNGTTS

-791 KSEHHHHHSKNDL
+791 KSEHHHHHGKNDL
-804 KALLDKINIQEL
+804 KSLLDNIKNYLQEL